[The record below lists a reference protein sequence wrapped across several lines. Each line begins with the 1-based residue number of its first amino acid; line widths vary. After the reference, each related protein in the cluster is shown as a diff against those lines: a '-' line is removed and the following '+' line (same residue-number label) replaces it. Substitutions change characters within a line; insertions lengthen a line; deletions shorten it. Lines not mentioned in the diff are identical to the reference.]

1 MDMSVNGEAR
11 QVMGAKYQQM
21 VEYSEEDVEKYLDDI
36 RNALLSKKILQMVR
50 PAHTIK
56 SNSRSLGLAR
66 MADLAAAFE
75 AKARAMSDG
84 RMSPMFDDLTR
95 DFEAIEHCFEK
106 SRSLLSATDRQ
117 GASRQA

>member
-1 MDMSVNGEAR
+1 
-11 QVMGAKYQQM
+11 
-21 VEYSEEDVEKYLDDI
+21 
-36 RNALLSKKILQMVR
+36 
-50 PAHTIK
+50 
-56 SNSRSLGLAR
+56 